1 MPITGLPPADYQA
14 GLSRPSRNSPAD
26 PFKSVA
32 EYSDIQS
39 AALPFL
45 TPTAYCNRPE
55 LFLEE
60 AAETYIPKNCYEEDD
75 AYNIRLSTAYSS
87 FQPFYRNLKN
97 LTVGTALR
105 KPISLA
111 EDISTPDWETFFSNT
126 TLEAE
131 SMTVFARRLLDAS
144 IDSGLAGILVD
155 YPKTDGTLNLAQER
169 SLGLRPYLQLIPFTD
184 ILGFQSTVETQ
195 VFGDVSVYGNR
206 LTQLRIRDVVTEP
219 DPEDEFHEITR
230 PAVRVFDQPDANQP
244 VTCRLFVLRPQEGNQ
259 TERWALVDETT
270 LGITTIPFV
279 PSYASAP
286 DGFMRARPLLL
297 DIARLNLSHWQTSA
311 DLAHSLHLTSTPQ
324 MVLTGVQAIGEN
336 GDLQV
341 SPDRNIILSD
351 PTSRAEWIGAPSD
364 GSQVMIDRLKELEHA
379 MFSLAPVQHNQKTTT
394 GVEAAASKMMDRA
407 QSDSV
412 LSLIVSQLE
421 NSLNKALAICSLY
434 TGWDMVELSLPRD
447 FVPPAMEANE
457 VKEWA
462 ALVAS
467 NMISQETFLRK
478 LQAAELFDSLDE
490 WSPEYELEK
499 LIEEEPAVDPLGLP
513 EEGLED
519 DEEGDSSSASTDS
532 NPEQQE
538 ATEGDNKEVTVK
550 VQAA

>member
-105 KPISLA
+105 KPIRLA

-144 IDSGLAGILVD
+144 IDSGIAGILVD

-434 TGWDMVELSLPRD
+434 TGWDMVELTLPRD

-499 LIEEEPAVDPLGLP
+499 LIEEEPAVDPLALP

-519 DEEGDSSSASTDS
+519 DEEGDSSSASTDG

-538 ATEGDNKEVTVK
+538 ATESDNKEVTVK

>member
-1 MPITGLPPADYQA
+1 MAITNLPPADYN
-14 GLSRPSRNSPAD
+14 SYSTTNRRNTPSD

-39 AALPFL
+39 AALPLL
-45 TPTAYCNRPE
+45 TPCSYCNRPE

-60 AAETYIPKNCYEEDD
+60 AAETYIQRNCYEEDD
-75 AYNIRLSTAYSS
+75 AYKIRLSHAYSS

-111 EDISTPDWETFFSNT
+111 EDVSTPEWEAFFNNVS
-126 TLEAE
+126 LDGE
-131 SMTVFARRLLDAS
+131 SMTVMARRLLDAS
-144 IDSGLAGILVD
+144 IDSGIAGILVD

-169 SLGLRPYLQLIPFTD
+169 ALGLRPYLCLIPFTD
-184 ILGFQSTVETQ
+184 ILGFKSEVSTQT
-195 VFGDVSVYGNR
+195 FGEFSLYGNR
-206 LTQLRIRDVVTEP
+206 LTQLRIRDVVTET
-219 DPEDEFHEITR
+219 DPEDEFKEITR
-230 PAVRVFDQPDANQP
+230 PAVRVFEQDQAGEQ
-244 VTCRLFVLRPQEGNQ
+244 VTHRLFVLRPVENGQQ
-259 TERWALVDETT
+259 ERWAETENT
-270 LGITTIPFV
+270 LLTITTIPFV
-279 PSYASAP
+279 PSYSSAP

-297 DIARLNLSHWQTSA
+297 DIARLNLAHWQTSA

-336 GDLQV
+336 GDLSV

-379 MFSLAPVQHNQKTTT
+379 MFSLAPVQHQEKTTT
-394 GVEAAASKMMDRA
+394 GVEAAAAKAMDRA
-407 QSDSV
+407 QSDAV

-421 NSLNKALAICSLY
+421 DSLNRALAIVALY
-434 TGWDMVELSLPRD
+434 SGWEMVELTLPRD
-447 FVPPAMEANE
+447 FVPPAMPAAD

-462 ALVAS
+462 ALVAA
-467 NMISQETFLRK
+467 NMISQETFLRL
-478 LQAAELFDSLDE
+478 LQVNEKFDGLDD

-499 LIEEEPAVDPLGLP
+499 LIEEEPAVDPEGLP
-513 EEGLED
+513 EEQ
-519 DEEGDSSSASTDS
+519 EEGDGTDSSSASTDS

-538 ATEGDNKEVTVK
+538 ATESDNREVTVR